1 MSSSRSRPSI
11 LIIWILSL
19 AAVEALS
26 ATKAEARAPGKFF
39 SFHYTRQSIGKE
51 RERGFDYGE
60 RMFLVPYYT
69 GAEFERVFTTSPRF
83 IMAARNHRG
92 ELHSEI
98 CIFI

>member
-51 RERGFDYGE
+51 REKGGLITGRADVFGPLLYGRG
-60 RMFLVPYYT
+60 
-69 GAEFERVFTTSPRF
+69 
-83 IMAARNHRG
+83 I
-92 ELHSEI
+92 
-98 CIFI
+98 

>member
-39 SFHYTRQSIGKE
+39 SFHYTRQSIEKE
-51 RERGFDYGE
+51 REKGGLITESGCFWSLIIR
-60 RMFLVPYYT
+60 
-69 GAEFERVFTTSPRF
+69 
-83 IMAARNHRG
+83 ARNLNAFSRPRPD
-92 ELHSEI
+92 S
-98 CIFI
+98 